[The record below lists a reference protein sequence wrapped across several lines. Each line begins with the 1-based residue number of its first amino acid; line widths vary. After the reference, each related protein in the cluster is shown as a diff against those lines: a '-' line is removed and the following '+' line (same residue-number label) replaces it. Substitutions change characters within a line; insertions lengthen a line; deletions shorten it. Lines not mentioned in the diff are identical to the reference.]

1 MANKCGD
8 LGNFLVLL
16 FLPPLP
22 PSTLTFS
29 QVSVLEKFAQRRP
42 TCVAYDEK
50 LHFYSSVA
58 AEVATHSSSREMGV
72 AVLHL
77 DPLARALQENA
88 RSWVTSLGKLLN
100 DSAKESLTKLNA
112 ELEVRRNTCIFILL
126 MVGWYCLFD
135 LIQYRLCIKMYVCMY
150 VPFSIA
156 NHPCFIL
163 MS

>member
-1 MANKCGD
+1 MLVVSSEPVTPAAVLFHVIRSPSTEDGMANKCGD
-8 LGNFLVLL
+8 LGNFFVLL
-16 FLPPLP
+16 FLPPPLP

-112 ELEVRRNTCIFILL
+112 ELEVRGNTCIPVIAHL
-126 MVGWYCLFD
+126 YC
-135 LIQYRLCIKMYVCMY
+135 
-150 VPFSIA
+150 
-156 NHPCFIL
+156 
-163 MS
+163 